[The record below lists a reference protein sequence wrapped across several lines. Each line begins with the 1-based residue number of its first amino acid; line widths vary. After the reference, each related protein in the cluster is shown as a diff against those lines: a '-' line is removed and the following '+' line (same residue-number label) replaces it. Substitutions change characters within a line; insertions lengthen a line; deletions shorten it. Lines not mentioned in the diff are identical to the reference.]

1 MRFPNG
7 PRLIRAG
14 IAAIAVAAAAGAPAV
29 ASTPAGA
36 MVAVRFDAKQ
46 LLSTSVS
53 GMADPASKREVTQDD
68 PVRIAS
74 VSKLVVALGVLR
86 LVDQGKL
93 DLDQDVSHY
102 LGWTFRHPRYPTRRI
117 TLRLLLGHRSGLID
131 GEDRY
136 IIPLGETLRDRV
148 TELGVWDAD
157 HPPGTYFRYANMNFP
172 VIASVMEAATGERF
186 DQLMH
191 RLVMQPLSIDAC
203 FNWTS
208 CSDVAISRAVV
219 LTSAEGDVLR
229 DDLKGRRPE
238 CPVVPARE
246 GTCSLS
252 GYRPGAN
259 GALFS
264 PQGGLRISM
273 RDLARIGQMLLVG
286 GRGFLSPAS
295 FRALTRPGPLIRD
308 GDGARDAGFHCRFG
322 LSVHWLANRSAGCA
336 DDPFGDG
343 RRRYGHSGEAY
354 GLRSGLWIDGRQ
366 GVAFFVTAVPPDAPT
381 GTSAF
386 KAVEEAVLRP

>member
-1 MRFPNG
+1 M
-7 PRLIRAG
+7 AG
-14 IAAIAVAAAAGAPAV
+14 AAVSPAAASMVPGATV
-29 ASTPAGA
+29 S
-36 MVAVRFDAKQ
+36 VRFDGARI
-46 LLSTSVS
+46 LSASAS
-53 GMADPASKREVTQDD
+53 GMADPAANRAVAAND

-86 LVDQGKL
+86 LVDQGTL
-93 DLDQDVSHY
+93 DLDEDVSRY
-102 LGWTFRHPRYPTRRI
+102 LGWTFRHPRYPASRI
-117 TLRLLLGHRSGLID
+117 TLRLLLGHRSGLTD

-148 TELGVWDAD
+148 SEPGVWDAG
-157 HPPGTYFRYANMNFP
+157 HPPGTYFRYANINFP

-186 DQLMH
+186 DRLMD
-191 RLVMQPLSIDAC
+191 RLVMKPLSIDAC

-208 CSDVAISRAVV
+208 CSDAAVARAVV
-219 LTSAEGDVLR
+219 LTAADGTVLR

-238 CPVVPARE
+238 CPVVPARD
-246 GTCSLS
+246 GSCALS
-252 GYRPGAN
+252 AYRPGDN

-273 RDLARIGQMLLVG
+273 LDLARIGQVFLVG

-295 FRALTRPGPLIRD
+295 FRELTRPGRLID
-308 GDGARDAGFHCRFG
+308 EGTGARDAGFHCRFG
-322 LSVHWLANRSAGCA
+322 LSLHWLANRAKGCA

-343 RRRYGHSGEAY
+343 KRRYGHSGEAY
-354 GLRSGLWIDGRQ
+354 GLRSGLWIDGRK
-366 GVAFFVTAVPPDAPT
+366 GIAFFVTAVPPDAPA
-381 GTSAF
+381 GRSAF